1 MKSALNTFKEM
12 DNAFNAATR
21 TKASLVALA
30 LLGCASAAACAGN
43 PAPSQAER
51 PGTAGLQLDEQAPVH
66 VHRKTNRGD
75 LPYKPFFLIQ
85 TYLQSLLPPEP
96 RAIDLLGRVEF
107 VAKSEAEKDL
117 FAPQSWAVA
126 IVGDELDQVV
136 PVRRGGYFLLPK
148 VKLGM
153 LELGTIMFN
162 TQTQKGKM
170 SVAWRVRVPPSQ
182 VLSYAEFQKALDE
195 VSFVQ
200 RQIPTY
206 RYDLREIRR
215 HGHNALR
222 ACFLGGPGR
231 IEVDGRLAPTIQD
244 GACQV
249 MKHDPA
255 AARAGKA
262 QIAFIGKLDIVT
274 LKEVIKGD

>member
-1 MKSALNTFKEM
+1 MKKLY
-12 DNAFNAATR
+12 DPATPPV
-21 TKASLVALA
+21 AALA
-30 LLGCASAAACAGN
+30 ALMAFTAFATVPPEAVAREGVAGK
-43 PAPSQAER
+43 A
-51 PGTAGLQLDEQAPVH
+51 GAGLQLDEQAPVH

-107 VAKSEAEKDL
+107 VAKSEAEKDV
-117 FAPQSWAVA
+117 FAPDSWAVA

-170 SVAWRVRVPPSQ
+170 SVAWRVRVPPTQ
-182 VLSYAEFQKALDE
+182 TLSYTEFAKALEE

-200 RQIPTY
+200 QQIPTY

-222 ACFLGGPGR
+222 ACFLEGPGH
-231 IEVDGRLAPTIQD
+231 IEIAGQPVPTIAD
-244 GACQV
+244 GACRV
-249 MKHDPA
+249 MKYDPA
-255 AARAGKA
+255 YAGTT
-262 QIAFIGKLDIVT
+262 QITFVGRLDIVT
-274 LKEVIKGD
+274 LKEVVRTD

>member
-1 MKSALNTFKEM
+1 MKKSYDPATRP
-12 DNAFNAATR
+12 AATL
-21 TKASLVALA
+21 AALMVFAALA
-30 LLGCASAAACAGN
+30 TVPAQALAREGALDKAA
-43 PAPSQAER
+43 
-51 PGTAGLQLDEQAPVH
+51 TAGLQLDEQAPVH

-96 RAIDLLGRVEF
+96 RVIDLLGRVEF

-117 FAPQSWAVA
+117 FAPDSWAVA
-126 IVGDELDQVV
+126 IVGNDLDQVV

-162 TQTQKGKM
+162 TETQKGKM
-170 SVAWRVRVPPSQ
+170 SVAWKVRVAPAQ
-182 VLSYAEFQKALDE
+182 TLSYAEFGKALEE
-195 VSFVQ
+195 VASVQ
-200 RQIPTY
+200 RAIPTY

-215 HGHNALR
+215 YGHNALR
-222 ACFLGGPGR
+222 ACFVGGPGR
-231 IEVDGRLAPTIQD
+231 IEVDGRPAATIPD

-249 MKHDPA
+249 LKYDAA

-262 QIAFIGKLDIVT
+262 QIAFLGKLDIVT

>member
-1 MKSALNTFKEM
+1 MKKSYAPTMRPGAAL
-12 DNAFNAATR
+12 AA
-21 TKASLVALA
+21 LVALA
-30 LLGCASAAACAGN
+30 ASTAVPVAARE
-43 PAPSQAER
+43 PAPGKEGP
-51 PGTAGLQLDEQAPVH
+51 PGLRLDEQAPVH

-96 RAIDLLGRVEF
+96 RVIDLLGRVEF

-117 FAPQSWAVA
+117 FAPDSWAVA

-136 PVRRGGYFLLPK
+136 PVHRGGYFLLPK

-153 LELGTIMFN
+153 LEMGTIMFN

-170 SVAWRVRVPPSQ
+170 SVAWKIRVPAAQ
-182 VLSYAEFQKALDE
+182 TLAYTEFGKALED
-195 VSFVQ
+195 VASVQ
-200 RQIPTY
+200 RAIPTY

-222 ACFLGGPGR
+222 ACFVGGPGR
-231 IEVDGRLAPTIQD
+231 IEVDGRPATTIPD

-249 MKHDPA
+249 LKYDA
-255 AARAGKA
+255 ATARAGKA
-262 QIAFIGKLDIVT
+262 QIAFVGKLDIVT
-274 LKEVIKGD
+274 LKEVIRGD

>member
-1 MKSALNTFKEM
+1 M
-12 DNAFNAATR
+12 DNPFDAATGF
-21 TKASLVALA
+21 KASLVALA
-30 LLGCASAAACAGN
+30 VLACASATAFAED
-43 PAPSQAER
+43 PAPSSPEGSAA
-51 PGTAGLQLDEQAPVH
+51 AGLQLDEQAPVH

-107 VAKSEAEKDL
+107 IAKSEAEKDV
-117 FAPQSWAVA
+117 FAPDSWAVA

-170 SVAWRVRVPPSQ
+170 SVAWKVRVPSTQ
-182 VLSYAEFQKALDE
+182 TLSYAEFAKALEE
-195 VSFVQ
+195 VAFVQ

-222 ACFLGGPGR
+222 ACFLEGPGHVE
-231 IEVDGRLAPTIQD
+231 IGGQPVPTIPD
-244 GACQV
+244 GACRV
-249 MKHDPA
+249 MKYDPA
-255 AARAGKA
+255 HAGTA
-262 QIAFIGKLDIVT
+262 QIAFVGKLDIVT
-274 LKEVIKGD
+274 LKEVVRGD

>member
-1 MKSALNTFKEM
+1 MKKLY
-12 DNAFNAATR
+12 DPATPPV
-21 TKASLVALA
+21 AALA
-30 LLGCASAAACAGN
+30 ALMVFTALATVPARAVAREGAPGKAG
-43 PAPSQAER
+43 S
-51 PGTAGLQLDEQAPVH
+51 AGLQLDEQAPVH

-117 FAPQSWAVA
+117 FAPDSWAVA

-170 SVAWRVRVPPSQ
+170 SVAWKIRVPPTQ
-182 VLSYAEFQKALDE
+182 TLSYAEFAKALEE
-195 VSFVQ
+195 VSYVQ
-200 RQIPTY
+200 KQIPTY

-231 IEVDGRLAPTIQD
+231 IEIDGRPAMTIPD

-249 MKHDPA
+249 LKHDA
-255 AARAGKA
+255 AIAREGKA
-262 QIAFIGKLDIVT
+262 QIAFVGKLDIVT